1 MAKLLLIDDDQDVIV
16 QYRAALAGSGHELTV
31 ANSAAEARAA
41 LKSGL
46 PELAVVDIMMDNGI
60 PGFDLAREIHEKA
73 PKAPILMASSL
84 NSELK
89 TPFDSAAD
97 AKLPIFKFLDKPVA
111 AKTLLE
117 AIKQALAAR

>member
-1 MAKLLLIDDDQDVIV
+1 MAKLLLIDDDEDVIA

-41 LKSGL
+41 LKRGA

-89 TPFDSAAD
+89 TPFDSKAD
-97 AKLPIFKFLDKPVA
+97 AKLPIFKFLDKLVA
-111 AKTLLE
+111 AKTLVEEIRL
-117 AIKQALAAR
+117 ALAGR